1 MSLQKSCT
9 KMPVLC
15 GSFGPGTKGG
25 DRFFGGL
32 IGYTDIFPSQYRY
45 KRYLVLPISVQSI
58 SSDTNIDNVV
68 RYRYQYQYR

>member
-1 MSLQKSCT
+1 MFATPDGQGNPISAL
-9 KMPVLC
+9 
-15 GSFGPGTKGG
+15 GGKGG